1 MMSNLIN
8 VGRVTGA
15 HGIKG
20 WVKIHSQTEPSE
32 NIFNYQPWYV
42 KTAHGVKVIELL
54 EWRNHGKGY
63 VAQIKDIED
72 RNQAEAICPVVIS
85 IEKNSLPNLEKNDF
99 YWFDLEGC
107 RVISAFDDV
116 KTDLGLVSRI
126 MPTGANDVLVVAGDD
141 QSIDLSE
148 RLIPYVLG
156 QFVTQVNI
164 EGKTVDVD
172 WDPAF

>member
-1 MMSNLIN
+1 MSNLIN

-32 NIFNYQPWYV
+32 NIFNYQPWFV

-54 EWRNHGKGY
+54 EWRSHGKGY
-63 VAQIKDIED
+63 VAQIKGIED
-72 RNQAEAICPVVIS
+72 RNRAEAFCPVVIAIDKS
-85 IEKNSLPNLEKNDF
+85 SLPNLEKDDF

-107 RVISAFDDV
+107 RVVSTFEGV
-116 KTDLGLVSRI
+116 KTDLGVISRI

-156 QFVTQVNI
+156 QFVTEVNI
-164 EGKTVDVD
+164 EGKVVDVD

>member
-1 MMSNLIN
+1 MSNLIN

-20 WVKIHSQTEPSE
+20 WVKIHSQTEPSD
-32 NIFNYQPWYV
+32 NIFNYEPWYV
-42 KTAHGVKVIELL
+42 KTAHGVKAIELL

-63 VAQIKDIED
+63 VAQLKGIDD
-72 RNQAEAICPVVIS
+72 RNQAEAFCPVVIAV
-85 IEKNSLPNLEKNDF
+85 EKDRLPSLENDDF
-99 YWFDLEGC
+99 YWFDLEDC
-107 RVISAFDDV
+107 RVISTFDDV
-116 KTDLGLVSRI
+116 TYDLGLVQRI

-141 QSIDLSE
+141 QSVDQNE

-164 EGKTVDVD
+164 EDKVIHVD
-172 WDPAF
+172 WDPEF

>member
-1 MMSNLIN
+1 MSNLIN

-20 WVKIHSQTEPSE
+20 WVKIHSQTEPGD
-32 NIFNYQPWYV
+32 NIFNYEPWYV
-42 KTAHGVKVIELL
+42 KTAHGVKAIELV

-63 VAQIKDIED
+63 VAQLKGIED
-72 RNQAEAICPVVIS
+72 RNQAEAFCPVVIAV
-85 IEKNSLPNLEKNDF
+85 EKDKLPSLGKDDF

-107 RVISAFDDV
+107 RVISTFDDT
-116 KTDLGLVSRI
+116 KIDLGLVKRI
-126 MPTGANDVLVVAGDD
+126 MPTGANDVLVVAGDEHSLD
-141 QSIDLSE
+141 QNE

-164 EGKTVDVD
+164 EEKVIHVD
-172 WDPAF
+172 WDPDF